1 MNRLNE
7 LFYAR
12 DASIVANELLGK
24 ILIRKIGHTIISGK
38 IVETEAYYGSED
50 PASRA
55 YKGYNNF
62 AKLMWDKPGKIFIY
76 MVHAN
81 WLFNVIT
88 GNFGIPS
95 AVLIRALEP
104 MAGINKMLIHRK
116 MPINQL
122 TNGPGKLTQA
132 LNITKV
138 FDDTDITNVT
148 NRISIIENQEETK
161 IVSSH
166 RIGVS
171 KDLERKLRFYVY
183 GNNFVSKKIK

>member
-7 LFYAR
+7 LFYTK
-12 DASIVANELLGK
+12 DASIVARNLLGK
-24 ILIRKIGHTIISGK
+24 ILIRKIGRTTISGK

-88 GNFGIPS
+88 GEAGTPS

-104 MAGINKMLIHRK
+104 MSGINKMLINRK
-116 MPINQL
+116 MPFKQL

-132 LNITKV
+132 LAITKI
-138 FDDTDITNVT
+138 FNDTDITDT
-148 NRISIIENQEETK
+148 NNKISIIENQEAIK
-161 IVSSH
+161 IVPSH

-183 GNNFVSKKIK
+183 DNNFVSKK

>member
-1 MNRLNE
+1 MNRLNK

-12 DASIVANELLGK
+12 DSSIVARNLLGK
-24 ILIRKIGHTIISGK
+24 ILIRKIGRTTISGK
-38 IVETEAYYGSED
+38 IVETEAYYGSQD

-81 WLFNVIT
+81 WLFSVIT
-88 GNFGIPS
+88 GEAGTPS

-104 MAGINKMLIHRK
+104 ISGINKMLINRK
-116 MPINQL
+116 MPFKQL

-132 LNITKV
+132 LAITKI
-138 FDDTDITNVT
+138 FNDTDITDAN
-148 NRISIIENQEETK
+148 NKISIIENQEAIK
-161 IVSSH
+161 IVPSH

-183 GNNFVSKKIK
+183 DNNFVSKK